1 MEEYKKFVF
10 PKTYFRK
17 KTFKHDILNHLYIG
31 PNLFFWWTALGRF
44 GHFFIFTQPTPTIP
58 HHEKAYYGPVS
69 ERGYFSFYPEL
80 LCLKITGQKGMVY
93 VKNLHFMSHQLTF
106 SFTHV
111 TRTHLLLFF
120 NVFEN
125 TAVAGCKF

>member
-69 ERGYFSFYPEL
+69 ERVYFSFYPEL
-80 LCLKITGQKGMVY
+80 LCLKITATKVW
-93 VKNLHFMSHQLTF
+93 FMLKTYTS
-106 SFTHV
+106 
-111 TRTHLLLFF
+111 
-120 NVFEN
+120 
-125 TAVAGCKF
+125 